1 MATLSIGS
9 SGSEVRALQE
19 KLSKLTIYT
28 SAISGTFDQLT
39 ETAVKIFQSQHPWLL
54 IDGIVGPMT
63 LDEINDSISDLRG
76 KATLQRIAE
85 GTTSLT
91 LADLQ
96 KDNSLCIYL
105 QKCFRAL
112 GLYPGGKLVDG
123 DFGPRSQEAFKQFC
137 IKVGIT
143 VAVPIQLNPS
153 IARILLDTLQ
163 IPSILRDFSITT
175 IKRQIADFQQAVGAS
190 DAKLGFLDMGVDRSP
205 FKHLVYKYSK
215 FLDNTKSAGI
225 NTSLSPSLSFNSYP
239 NLGVVPN
246 INSSNLAF
254 LPPDITQACVC
265 IGKYDGGIFSS
276 SWLGKNELK
285 PVECLSATKI
295 IPILNVL
302 CQIGN
307 TFPLD
312 PSDLILKNKGS
323 TARKFEFSSALIDI
337 CSYRISVP
345 HSNALSATLN
355 SLEKNRE
362 SWIKQQTG
370 NSNPIQFGGKYGFD
384 PTISVP
390 ELRDQSKNIALL
402 SFQKTAIGG
411 NSISAYDLTRFI
423 SLVGWHQ
430 LLSASQQLS
439 SISQKGLNQAII
451 ALGTDTARYVDTAIS
466 TLGLENVI
474 ESLIVL
480 SKLGYGNSALVY
492 TAFVQ
497 FIDRSNSS
505 STPKLRSFALTLRA
519 AKNVSTDTEAI
530 RVDSS
535 IALAVTDI
543 LHRVVTDAF

>member
-1 MATLSIGS
+1 MAILSIGS
-9 SGSEVRALQE
+9 SSSEVRVLQE
-19 KLSKLTIYT
+19 KLTELTIYT

-39 ETAVKIFQSQHPWLL
+39 ETAVKIFQSRHPWLL
-54 IDGIVGPMT
+54 IDGIVGPIT

-76 KATLQRIAE
+76 KASLQRIAG

-91 LADLQ
+91 LADLRQ
-96 KDNSLCIYL
+96 DNSLCIHL

-137 IKVGIT
+137 INVGIT
-143 VAVPIQLNPS
+143 VVVPIQLNPS
-153 IARILLDTLQ
+153 IAQILLSTLQ
-163 IPSILRDFSITT
+163 IPSILGDFSIATV
-175 IKRQIADFQQAVGAS
+175 KRQIADFQKAVGAN

-205 FKHLVYKYSK
+205 FKHLVYQYSN
-215 FLDNTKSAGI
+215 FLDNTKTAGI
-225 NTSLSPSLSFNSYP
+225 DTDLAPSLSFDSYP
-239 NLGVVPN
+239 NLGDVPN
-246 INSSNLAF
+246 INSSKLAF
-254 LPPDITQACVC
+254 LPPDITQACIC
-265 IGKYDGGIFSS
+265 IGKIDGGFFSS

-302 CQIGN
+302 CQIGSR
-307 TFPLD
+307 FPLD
-312 PSDLILKNKGS
+312 PSDLILKNNGS
-323 TARKFEFSSALIDI
+323 EVRRFEFSSALIDI

-345 HSNALSATLN
+345 HSNAMSATLN
-355 SLEKNRE
+355 SFEKDRE

-370 NSNPIQFGGKYGFD
+370 NSNSIQFGGKYGVT
-384 PTISVP
+384 PIISMP
-390 ELRDQSKNIALL
+390 ELRDQSKNPKDPSLL
-402 SFQKTAIGG
+402 SFKKEAIGG

-430 LLSASQQLS
+430 FLSASQQLS
-439 SISQKGLNQAII
+439 SISQKGLNQAIM

-474 ESLIVL
+474 ESAIVL

-497 FIDRSNSS
+497 FLPD
-505 STPKLRSFALTLRA
+505 
-519 AKNVSTDTEAI
+519 
-530 RVDSS
+530 
-535 IALAVTDI
+535 
-543 LHRVVTDAF
+543 